1 MEKTNDRLDHLTQH
15 FMVAAILTAAAL
27 TLLGM
32 VLQFIFP
39 QAQALVT
46 QLSYYAYGW
55 AVFLSLGP
63 TIKRRMF
70 LRIDLVA
77 CRYPKPLQAAL
88 RLAGDGILLLLM
100 ALLCVLS
107 IRDLLSSISSGAVSP
122 SALQASARRMRASVY
137 LFPAALF
144 TISSNGMSA
153 KRFMRFAS
161 PSPPP

>member
-1 MEKTNDRLDHLTQH
+1 MEKTKDHLDHLTQH
-15 FMVAAILTAAAL
+15 FMVAAILIAAAL

-32 VLQFIFP
+32 VLQFISP

-63 TIKRRMF
+63 TIKRRVF

-88 RLAGDGILLLLM
+88 KLAGDGILLLLM

-122 SALQASARRMRASVY
+122 SAPVIPLALAYAAPVVGYALGMAASIRNI
-137 LFPAALF
+137 L
-144 TISSNGMSA
+144 TG
-153 KRFMRFAS
+153 KTEGGGT
-161 PSPPP
+161 

>member
-1 MEKTNDRLDHLTQH
+1 MEKTKDRLDHLTQH
-15 FMVAAILTAAAL
+15 FMVAAILIAATL

-32 VLQFIFP
+32 VLQFISP

-63 TIKRRMF
+63 TIKRRVF

-77 CRYPKPLQAAL
+77 CRYPKPLQATL
-88 RLAGDGILLLLM
+88 KLAGDGILLLLM

-122 SALQASARRMRASVY
+122 SAPVIPLALAYAAPVVGYALGMAASIRNI
-137 LFPAALF
+137 L
-144 TISSNGMSA
+144 TG
-153 KRFMRFAS
+153 KTEGGGT
-161 PSPPP
+161 